1 MTKTLLLA
9 DDSVTMQKVVGI
21 TFANEDVHLVTV
33 DNGDAALERALE
45 VRPDVVLADVGM
57 PGLNGY
63 ELCGAIKAEPS
74 LRNVKVILLTGT
86 FDTYD
91 ETRAR
96 EVGADAHVSKPFEA
110 QALVDQVHALLSAPP
125 ARPTAPPPA
134 ATPQRAAPR
143 LPDLSELEPPPLDF
157 DPLSMDDDAPGG
169 VGGALDTDVED
180 FPARSPRAGDPTRPA
195 SPDELPDLYGGGASK
210 TMLLGADDMLDPL
223 PPAPRSTPAPAARP
237 APAPAPK
244 PAAPPRAAAPP
255 PPPPPQRAPAAPRPS
270 AEANQKTT
278 LMPPPAALGEDLFPA
293 DVELFGPEPQ
303 GFGTS
308 DAESSGVFGEP
319 DEVEAAPPLPR
330 GGPAAAPQR
339 AALFGETLLK
349 DFPSLDDAGDD
360 ARETDEVP
368 APASARPAAAARPAP
383 APAPARRP
391 PPPPLPELDEDDG
404 EEELELSSVEE
415 EIPWAEPLETDEPA
429 TPNYFREPVTPPP
442 LTPPRRPEPPAPRAP
457 QAAPVPAPARPA
469 ARPSA
474 PAPAPA
480 VVLDPDVVNDAIEKL
495 AWEAFGPL
503 AETIVREVVKQV
515 ETIAWETIPQ
525 IAERLVQEEIARLKK
540 DEE

>member
-33 DNGDAALERALE
+33 DNGDAALERAIE

-63 ELCGAIKAEPS
+63 ELCAAIKAEPA

-110 QALVDQVHALLSAPP
+110 QALVDQVHALLAAPS
-125 ARPTAPPPA
+125 ARPTAPPPP
-134 ATPQRAAPR
+134 TPPRAAPK

-157 DPLSMDDDAPGG
+157 DPLEIDEPEGRFDTGIDD
-169 VGGALDTDVED
+169 L
-180 FPARSPRAGDPTRPA
+180 PARSPRPGDPTRPSA
-195 SPDELPDLYGGGASK
+195 PDELPDLYDAGNK
-210 TMLLGADDMLDPL
+210 TTLLGAEDMLESPPPL
-223 PPAPRSTPAPAARP
+223 PPQRPAPAAKPASAPAARP
-237 APAPAPK
+237 AAAPPARPAPAAAK
-244 PAAPPRAAAPP
+244 PAAPPRPAAPP
-255 PPPPPQRAPAAPRPS
+255 PAAPRP
-270 AEANQKTT
+270 AAPPRPAPETNQKTT
-278 LMPPPAALGEDLFPA
+278 LMPPTLGEDLFPP

-303 GFGTS
+303 GFGTT
-308 DAESSGVFGEP
+308 DVESSGVFGEP
-319 DEVEAAPPLPR
+319 EEVEAAPPLPR
-330 GGPAAAPQR
+330 GPAPAAPQR

-349 DFPSLDDAGDD
+349 DFPSLDDAG
-360 ARETDEVP
+360 EEEESLP
-368 APASARPAAAARPAP
+368 AKPAATAPPTPPPAP
-383 APAPARRP
+383 APTRRP
-391 PPPPLPELDEDDG
+391 PPPPIPRLDDDDD
-404 EEELELSSVEE
+404 EEELELSNVEE

-429 TPNYFREPVTPPP
+429 TPNYFREPVSPAP
-442 LTPPRRPEPPAPRAP
+442 LVPPRRPEPASEARPRAP
-457 QAAPVPAPARPA
+457 QAPAPSRAPAR
-469 ARPSA
+469 

-480 VVLDPDVVNDAIEKL
+480 VVIDTDKVNDAIEKL

-540 DEE
+540 NEE